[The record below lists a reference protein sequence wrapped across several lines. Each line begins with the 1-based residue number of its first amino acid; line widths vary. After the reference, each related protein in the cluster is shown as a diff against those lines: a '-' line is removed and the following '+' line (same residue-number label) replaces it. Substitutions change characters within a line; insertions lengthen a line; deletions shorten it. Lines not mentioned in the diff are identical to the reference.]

1 VSRIPVRCCLLLP
14 IAAALLRC
22 YLGELPALLA

>member
-1 VSRIPVRCCLLLP
+1 VRCCLLP
-14 IAAALLRC
+14 PTAAALLRC